1 MGILPFTKMQ
11 GLGNDF
17 IVLDG
22 VRASLALTPVQL
34 HWLADRHFGV
44 GCDQILWVEPAQDAT
59 NDFRYRIFNRDGGE
73 VANCGNG
80 VRCFARYV
88 HDQNLTQRTHLRVE
102 TQAGVLEPELL
113 PNGDVRVNMGEP
125 LFDPDRI
132 PFLAPALQ
140 PTYELALGQQVT
152 RTFSVLSMGNPHAVQ
167 VVEQITHAPV
177 DTEGPLIEHHPL
189 FPERV
194 NAGFMEIADRTHIHL
209 RVHERGA
216 GETLACGTGA
226 CAAVVAGRR
235 LGRLD
240 PLVHVTTHGGE
251 LLIEWQGA
259 GHPVWMTG
267 PAVTVYTGIVH
278 IPNIEE
284 LTHAGR

>member
-1 MGILPFTKMQ
+1 MGTLPFTKMQ

-17 IVLDG
+17 VVLDG
-22 VRASLALTPVQL
+22 VRTPLALTSIQL
-34 HWLADRHFGV
+34 RWLADRHFGV

-88 HDQNLTQRTHLRVE
+88 HDQGLTQRTRLRVE
-102 TQAGVLEPELL
+102 TLAGILEPELL
-113 PNGDVRVNMGEP
+113 PGGEIRVNMGTP
-125 LFDPDRI
+125 LFDPVRI
-132 PFLAPALQ
+132 PFLVPALQ
-140 PTYELALGQQVT
+140 PTYDLAIGNVI

-167 VVEQITHAPV
+167 VVEQITHTPV
-177 DTEGPLIEHHPL
+177 DLEGPLIEHHPF

-194 NAGFMEIADRTHIHL
+194 NAGFMEIVDRAHIHL
-209 RVHERGA
+209 RVHERGS

-226 CAAVVAGRR
+226 CAAVVAGQR
-235 LGRLD
+235 LGELD
-240 PLVHVTTHGGE
+240 PLVQVTTRGGE
-251 LLIEWQGA
+251 LLIEWQGT

-278 IPNIEE
+278 IPNIKE